1 MLRFSLRSFATSSS
15 PRPWFVDPAFEH
27 PRTPSPAASQPV
39 APVPHDAPPPVKL
52 VHEAL
57 SRSPHLDLTT
67 LVSRQTVD
75 PRPGPPLP
83 RRGPQGRRQRGATY
97 AGESSFE
104 VPGGIWRWTV
114 MAQVKEG
121 TENRGAIESV
131 VRVVRKSLVAV
142 EPPVPLGPK
151 SKRRMENGWAM
162 VDGGDF
168 VVHILSREARAKYF
182 AQDRFTVW

>member
-1 MLRFSLRSFATSSS
+1 MQTTMPARAPMGDCSEGTGYRHCLLSFFSTHMLRFSLRSFATSSS

-27 PRTPSPAASQPV
+27 PRTPSSTASEPV

-114 MAQVKEG
+114 MAQV
-121 TENRGAIESV
+121 
-131 VRVVRKSLVAV
+131 RKLSCSGSTTYSLGV
-142 EPPVPLGPK
+142 
-151 SKRRMENGWAM
+151 
-162 VDGGDF
+162 
-168 VVHILSREARAKYF
+168 
-182 AQDRFTVW
+182 